1 MQVSERVQHPKQK
14 GMSMASTP
22 VGRIQSIALG
32 VTVALVCALIA
43 MAAVGAIGQSVSLSA
58 GSGILSPA
66 FLLMLIPFAIWSYGL
81 RLIRWHSLVRRLV
94 PGLPLTV
101 SGYTQVVGFAF
112 SATPGRIAELYKLKL
127 LERLTRLPAT
137 QSLPAVIV
145 ERVTDMAAF
154 CSLAL
159 VGAIFNWSGIDDGGR
174 STRWMIAGLG
184 LLILAVA
191 FHVSRRYVRRIQF
204 SQRLSRTWHTHGTR
218 LSRFFP
224 GIGRLNAMLS
234 QVGEGG
240 TKVTGS
246 YALSFAFACVMLGRL
261 GDGVILWQVAQVVGY
276 PVSYSTALFM
286 IGSAG
291 LVGGFTLSPG
301 GMGAAEATL
310 VALIM
315 ARGAPLGPAMV
326 TAFSARAMIFWIW
339 VVLGLIVFLISH
351 SKPLVGWAGHRAQDG
366 MVVKE

>member
-1 MQVSERVQHPKQK
+1 MQVSEQVQHPKQK

-22 VGRIQSIALG
+22 VGRIRSIALG
-32 VTVALVCALIA
+32 VTVALVGAVIA
-43 MAAVGAIGQSVSLSA
+43 VAAVGAIGQSVFLSV

-127 LERLTRLPAT
+127 LERWTHLPAT

-145 ERVTDMAAF
+145 ERITDMAAF

-159 VGAIFNWSGIDDGGR
+159 VGAIFNWSGIDDGER
-174 STRWMIAGLG
+174 SMRWVVIGLG

-191 FHVSRRYVRRIQF
+191 YYFGRRHVPWDGIFR
-204 SQRLSRTWHTHGTR
+204 RLSYTWQAHGR
-218 LSRFFP
+218 RFSRFLP
-224 GIGRLNAMLS
+224 GAGRLNAMVS
-234 QVGEGG
+234 QIGDGG

-261 GDGVILWQVAQVVGY
+261 GDGVILWQVAHVVGY
-276 PVSYSTALFM
+276 PVSYSMALFM

-351 SKPLVGWAGHRAQDG
+351 SKHLVGWAGHRAQDG